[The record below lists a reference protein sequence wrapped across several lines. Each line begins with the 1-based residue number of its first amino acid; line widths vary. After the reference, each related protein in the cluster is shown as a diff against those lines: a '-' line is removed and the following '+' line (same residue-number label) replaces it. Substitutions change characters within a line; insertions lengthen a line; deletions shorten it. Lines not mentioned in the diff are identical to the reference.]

1 MATYYLFCDEL
12 DQAADWFEKALDNR
26 DANVTAALQM
36 ETAKGLR
43 ASARWR
49 GLAALANLPRSGDAR
64 DSVRVW
70 LTRASQDAAESS
82 PDECLSGA

>member
-43 ASARWR
+43 ASER
-49 GLAALANLPRSGDAR
+49 
-64 DSVRVW
+64 
-70 LTRASQDAAESS
+70 
-82 PDECLSGA
+82 